1 MLRLIACLT
10 KHVAPDGASNKT
22 YIPNCIPLC
31 LNRKF
36 QNPYRHAT
44 HMTPTSNSKLL
55 KLQLEVIGIS
65 DIEWV
70 KRKVPVLD
78 SLQFLKVEKLKNSLS
93 KNDRFRTFGS
103 TFCSRRTQ
111 GRFASGRTENLRHF
125 SLMNMQNLSISL
137 DILQFLNLT

>member
-1 MLRLIACLT
+1 MY
-10 KHVAPDGASNKT
+10 H

-36 QNPYRHAT
+36 RNLYRHAT

-55 KLQLEVIGIS
+55 KLQLGVIGIS
-65 DIEWV
+65 DIEWH

-93 KNDRFRTFGS
+93 KSGRFRASGS
-103 TFCSRRTQ
+103 TFRSRRTQ
-111 GRFASGRTENLRHF
+111 GRFASGRKEHLQHF
-125 SLMNMQNLSISL
+125 SLMNMQKLSISL
-137 DILQFLNLT
+137 DILQFLKLT